1 MKKFYAVIAAVLVLS
16 MGSTVFAAKSPN
28 ESTGST
34 VVAEAAVDKINMEK
48 IEAFGA
54 DDTKIDIKVSPTKS
68 VNLIGSLDKDAQAA
82 VETAISDGLI
92 DIKLG
97 DKQVPAVDVLGLV
110 EVEDPGVKGS
120 VTLSIPIAGIKAG
133 DTVLVMHYTGG
144 KWETIVPDRV
154 MDGIVIVTLS
164 SFSPIAVVRVEASDA
179 STPSDDGTNNTEDN
193 PAGNNNN
200 NNNNIDNRID
210 NSNNINNDTT
220 YGDTINEN
228 NQNTTINNINQTG
241 GGTTPSASAGSRG
254 TSTGAA
260 PTSPKTGQSVPGLFI
275 LALFCAAGILACGL
289 RMKKNKVYP
298 KGHTIFNVLR
308 TRK

>member
-48 IEAFGA
+48 MEAFDA
-54 DDTKIDIKVSPTKS
+54 EDTKIDIKVSPTKS

-110 EVEDPGVKGS
+110 EVEDPDVKGS
-120 VTLSIPIAGIKAG
+120 VTLSIPVAGIKAG

-193 PAGNNNN
+193 PAGSNNNN
-200 NNNNIDNRID
+200 NNNNNNNTNNNDNRID

-241 GGTTPSASAGSRG
+241 GGNTTGSTTPSASAGSRR
-254 TSTGAA
+254 TSAGAA
-260 PTSPKTGQSVPGLFI
+260 PTSPKTGQSVPGLLI
-275 LALFCAAGILACGL
+275 LAVFCAAGILVCGL
-289 RMKKNKVYP
+289 RMKKNV
-298 KGHTIFNVLR
+298 
-308 TRK
+308 